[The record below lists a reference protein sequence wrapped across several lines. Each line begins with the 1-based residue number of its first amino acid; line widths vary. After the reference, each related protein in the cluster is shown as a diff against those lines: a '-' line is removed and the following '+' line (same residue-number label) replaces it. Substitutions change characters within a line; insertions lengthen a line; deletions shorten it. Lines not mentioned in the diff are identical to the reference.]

1 MAKAFALRRSTAQPS
16 TLDTVNV
23 AATSLGNTIAGM
35 QTTSLLPA
43 RCVNLF
49 TVFGGNP
56 YLLTLTAVGNIE
68 IHRYTSGAW
77 ALVGGPFTPA
87 VGHVITPLCL
97 HVVNN
102 TITAL
107 WSDEA
112 GASDGI
118 AATTS
123 TNGTTWPAPVT
134 QLAAIGSSNGGHS
147 VIYRGTIWFA
157 TAIGLWCYAPLAR
170 FITLG
175 AVAGSYTVGETV
187 TGSVSGTT
195 AVVRSFNSPLL
206 RVDTVAGAGFSAG
219 ETVTGSLS
227 GATGTHSSSTRFVN
241 ALPDTGND
249 VGLTGATGPGNLV
262 GTFAS
267 WDGRLYFVQ
276 PKTAAGA
283 IKIYQLSESWQSA
296 EAVPAPQWTSVSFS
310 GIVDAG
316 FATVSADS
324 GMWSMFVNRND
335 ELCLFYS
342 ASGSTKLAKTS
353 SKTFPLTFTDLT
365 NSILPTSIA
374 TKTAMGI
381 ALFTDDRR
389 RTNILQSFFI
399 RDVSAGNLII
409 ASWDGTSPVAVE
421 GTITG
426 VDFLLPASYAGQEVT
441 FTNLQP
447 TGQITAVAQTFPGRL
462 RVDYTVRCDPA
473 RVVDVELEWSIDGD
487 RYSLATK
494 GDEDSGDTDLPASPS
509 GVSYFFNWDAFVD
522 LDGDL
527 NNVLLRIV
535 PRISG
540 V

>member
-23 AATSLGNTIAGM
+23 AAAALGNTIAGM
-35 QTTSLLPA
+35 QTTALLPS

-49 TVFGGNP
+49 TVFNGDP
-56 YLLTLTAVGNIE
+56 YLLTLSAAGNIE
-68 IHRYTSGAW
+68 IHRYIAGVWS
-77 ALVGGPFTPA
+77 LVGGPFTPA
-87 VGHVITPLCL
+87 VGHVITPICL
-97 HVVNN
+97 HVVND
-102 TITAL
+102 TISAL
-107 WSDEA
+107 WSDEG
-112 GASDGI
+112 GANDGI

-123 TNGTTWPAPVT
+123 TDGVTWPSPVT
-134 QLAAIGSSNGGHS
+134 QLAAIGTSNGGHS
-147 VIYRGTIWFA
+147 VVYRGTIWFA

-175 AVAGSYTVGETV
+175 AIVGSYDVDETV

-206 RVDTVAGAGFSAG
+206 RVDTVVGAGFTPG
-219 ETVTGSLS
+219 ETITGTLS
-227 GATGTHSSSTRFVN
+227 GATGTHTSNTRFVN

-249 VGLTGATGPGNLV
+249 VGLTGATGAGNLV
-262 GTFAS
+262 GSFAS

-276 PKTAAGA
+276 PKTAAGP
-283 IKIYQLSESWQSA
+283 IKIYQLSESWQSTLD
-296 EAVPAPQWTSVSFS
+296 VPSPQWTSVSFS
-310 GIVDAG
+310 GVVDAG

-324 GMWSMFVNRND
+324 GMWSLFVNRND

-374 TKTAMGI
+374 TKTGMGVS
-381 ALFTDDRR
+381 LYTDDRR
-389 RTNILQSFFI
+389 RTNLLQSFFI
-399 RDVSAGNLII
+399 RDTSASNLII
-409 ASWDGTSPVAVE
+409 ASWDGTSPVAVD

-441 FTNLQP
+441 FSNLQP
-447 TGQITAVAQTFPGRL
+447 AAQITAVAQTFPGRL
-462 RVDYTVRCDPA
+462 RVDYTVRCSPA

-487 RYSLATK
+487 RYSRATK
-494 GDEDSGDTDLPASPS
+494 GDDDSGDTDLPASPS
-509 GVSYFFNWDAFVD
+509 GTSYFFNWDAFVD

-527 NNVLLRIV
+527 DNVLLRIV